1 MTMFQRLMNQINL
14 MREVAVDGTH
24 SREHQERI
32 VKELI
37 SYCYKMFDKG
47 YLDVCQL
54 RILLDRI

>member
-1 MTMFQRLMNQINL
+1 MNQINL